1 MGVDIQIANK
11 IDNNI
16 AFQRLTKKELTN
28 KKSEEVVPN
37 KKINKQ
43 NSYIC
48 APAPEYLFD
57 EKSRKL
63 FYSILFPNA
72 LISFICSI
80 VIDDGR
86 PFINF

>member
-16 AFQRLTKKELTN
+16 AFQRLTKKELTT

-43 NSYIC
+43 NSYI
-48 APAPEYLFD
+48 
-57 EKSRKL
+57 
-63 FYSILFPNA
+63 
-72 LISFICSI
+72 
-80 VIDDGR
+80 
-86 PFINF
+86 